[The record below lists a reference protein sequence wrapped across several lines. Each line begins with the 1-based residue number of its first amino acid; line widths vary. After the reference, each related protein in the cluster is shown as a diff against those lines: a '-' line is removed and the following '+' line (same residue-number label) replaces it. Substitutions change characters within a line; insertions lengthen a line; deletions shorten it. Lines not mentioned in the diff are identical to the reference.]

1 MLYNVPCYQNYSTLD
16 YYKVKRPKTE
26 HTDTNDRNRLCSQTA
41 AQTSSIISHQSS
53 AHLPH
58 LQGPLLAS
66 QTALGSAAVSASQ
79 CSPLSLPPQTQPLQ
93 PTITSL
99 ASLSSYHHSLQT
111 SPHHHSAHH
120 SQQLHTQTHH
130 LQTQAQHQQQQQQQ
144 QSQTSAQQQLNSSSN
159 SCSLSSATNSGS
171 AAAASNLSS
180 LSNTQTSQFAHNA
193 GSSSFSTYQQQQ
205 QQQHQQHSSNT
216 SSATAAAN
224 ENSTTLSSSVTSPTS
239 ASGTTNALTS
249 SGMSHWLTSS
259 DQSATQLPSVKSE
272 NRSPGLTHTSTHS
285 QSQSTQLNLPASASD
300 HSALQHSAA
309 SALNSHLDNGNPN
322 SASNL
327 YSCSSV
333 GNSASGLP
341 GLDSP
346 SNSLSSSSMAA
357 VNSSAA
363 AAAAA
368 VAYDSKHDYYNYY
381 NSMQQYTPPFYS
393 TYGTPFT
400 TASAR
405 APKIEPSSPYL
416 TSSYASSNNN
426 AASQL
431 YPTAYGYNN
440 FGQFGSASAAQQ
452 DYSSYYN
459 DQYGNY
465 YNPANYSPYA
475 VSSPSSSASHGF
487 HVAASNLSESPTD
500 THSTT
505 PILHNTHSP
514 HSPLPISPNNNLNA
528 STNVGSSNTSA
539 SLPKTTPT
547 GKTGRSRG
555 RRHQQ
560 PSPTRST
567 TSDTPNSE
575 AAKPPERVFI
585 WDLDETI
592 IIFHTL
598 LSGSFASRYT
608 KDHSALMTIAFRM
621 EEMVFNLADTHFFFN
636 EIEECDQVH
645 IDDVSSDD
653 NGQDLSTYN
662 FATDGFHTGAPPGA
676 PPNLCLPTGV
686 RGGVD
691 WMRKLAFRYRKI
703 KEIYNTY
710 RGNVGGLLGPAK
722 RDAWLQI
729 RQDIEMATDNWAS
742 LATKCLNMIA
752 QRENCVNVLVT
763 STQLAP
769 ALAKVL
775 LFGLGGIFNIEN
787 IYSAHKIGQ
796 ETCYERIVTRFGRK
810 STYVVVGD
818 GAEEESAAKAM
829 NFPFWRISSHSDIR
843 ALYTAL
849 DMGFL

>member
-1 MLYNVPCYQNYSTLD
+1 NNKNMVTIMPYNYSAPRCGLID
-16 YYKVKRPKTE
+16 KMIEPKVKRPKTE
-26 HTDTNDRNRLCSQTA
+26 HTDTNDRSRLCSQTA
-41 AQTSSIISHQSS
+41 AQTSSIISHQST

-58 LQGPLLAS
+58 LQGPLVGSQAS
-66 QTALGSAAVSASQ
+66 LTSSAALLFHRIIIR
-79 CSPLSLPPQTQPLQ
+79 CTTPPTK
-93 PTITSL
+93 
-99 ASLSSYHHSLQT
+99 
-111 SPHHHSAHH
+111 
-120 SQQLHTQTHH
+120 
-130 LQTQAQHQQQQQQQ
+130 QQQQQQQ
-144 QSQTSAQQQLNSSSN
+144 QQTSPHHHQHQHQHHTQHHTQLQHTHHHQQQQQHQQQSSNQQINSSGCSLTSSSSN
-159 SCSLSSATNSGS
+159 SANGS
-171 AAAASNLSS
+171 TANNTLPS
-180 LSNTQTSQFAHNA
+180 LSNTQTSSPFTHTA
-193 GSSSFSTYQQQQ
+193 GTSSFSTYQQQQ
-205 QQQHQQHSSNT
+205 QQQQHSSNP
-216 SSATAAAN
+216 SNSAVSATAN
-224 ENSTTLSSSVTSPTS
+224 ENSTSLTASSTS
-239 ASGTTNALTS
+239 AAATTNALATS
-249 SGMSHWLTSS
+249 VMSHWLTT

-272 NRSPGLTHTSTHS
+272 SRSPGLTQSSSSATLAQTQQHLQSSSTSSEHPS
-285 QSQSTQLNLPASASD
+285 LQGSSLSA
-300 HSALQHSAA
+300 
-309 SALNSHLDNGNPN
+309 HLDNGNPN
-322 SASNL
+322 SANNL
-327 YSCSSV
+327 YSCS
-333 GNSASGLP
+333 ATGL
-341 GLDSP
+341 GVLDSP
-346 SNSLSSSSMAA
+346 TNSLSSSSMAA

-400 TASAR
+400 TATGR
-405 APKIEPSSPYL
+405 APTKIEPSSAYL

-431 YPTAYGYNN
+431 YSSAYGYNN
-440 FGQFGSASAAQQ
+440 FAQFGSATAAQQ
-452 DYSSYYN
+452 DYTSYYN

-514 HSPLPISPNNNLNA
+514 HSPLAISPNNSNMNA
-528 STNVGSSNTSA
+528 QTNVGSSNSTA
-539 SLPKTTPT
+539 TMPKTTPT

-575 AAKPPERVFI
+575 AVKPPERVFI

-662 FATDGFHTGAPPGA
+662 FSTDGFHTGAPPGA

>member
-1 MLYNVPCYQNYSTLD
+1 
-16 YYKVKRPKTE
+16 VKRPKTE
-26 HTDTNDRNRLCSQTA
+26 HTDTNDRNRLCSQA
-41 AQTSSIISHQSS
+41 NAQTSSSIISHQNSAA
-53 AHLPH
+53 AHLSH
-58 LQGPLLAS
+58 LQAPLL
-66 QTALGSAAVSASQ
+66 GSSSSLVAASQ

-111 SPHHHSAHH
+111 SPHHHTHH
-120 SQQLHTQTHH
+120 SQHTLQTHTH
-130 LQTQAQHQQQQQQQ
+130 HHQQQSTPQQQQHSQQQQ
-144 QSQTSAQQQLNSSSN
+144 QSSSQQLNSSS
-159 SCSLSSATNSGS
+159 CSLSNSASSAT
-171 AAAASNLSS
+171 ASNNLPS
-180 LSNTQTSQFAHNA
+180 LSNTQTSQFAHTA

-205 QQQHQQHSSNT
+205 QQQQQQPHSSNSSSNT
-216 SSATAAAN
+216 SAGAAAAN
-224 ENSTTLSSSVTSPTS
+224 ENSTTLSSSSTSS
-239 ASGTTNALTS
+239 AAATTNALTS
-249 SGMSHWLTSS
+249 SGMSHWLTA

-272 NRSPGLTHTSTHS
+272 NRSPGLTQTHT
-285 QSQSTQLNLPASASD
+285 QSSASQQHLQGD
-300 HSALQHSAA
+300 HSSLHTAA
-309 SALNSHLDNGNPN
+309 SLSSHLDNGNPN
-322 SASNL
+322 TSSNL

-333 GNSASGLP
+333 SNTASGLA

-357 VNSSAA
+357 VNSTAA

-405 APKIEPSSPYL
+405 APTKIEPTSPYL

-426 AASQL
+426 ASQL

-440 FGQFGSASAAQQ
+440 FAQFGSATAAAQQ
-452 DYSSYYN
+452 DYTSYYN

-528 STNVGSSNTSA
+528 TANVGSANTSA

-575 AAKPPERVFI
+575 AVKPPERVFI

>member
-1 MLYNVPCYQNYSTLD
+1 MVTIMPYSYSAPRCGLID
-16 YYKVKRPKTE
+16 KMIEPKVKRPKTE
-26 HTDTNDRNRLCSQTA
+26 PTDTNDRNRLCTA
-41 AQTSSIISHQSS
+41 AQNSITTQQSAS
-53 AHLPH
+53 H
-58 LQGPLLAS
+58 LQGPLGSSQTGSPLTASGSSLLAS
-66 QTALGSAAVSASQ
+66 SSQ
-79 CSPLSLPPQTQPLQ
+79 CSPLALPPQTQPLQ

-99 ASLSSYHHSLQT
+99 ASLSNYHHAHASQHQH
-111 SPHHHSAHH
+111 SPHHH
-120 SQQLHTQTHH
+120 
-130 LQTQAQHQQQQQQQ
+130 QHQQQQQQHH
-144 QSQTSAQQQLNSSSN
+144 QQQPPSSASSLSAS
-159 SCSLSSATNSGS
+159 SCSLTAN
-171 AAAASNLSS
+171 NLPS
-180 LSNTQTSQFAHNA
+180 LSNASASQFAHTA
-193 GSSSFSTYQQQQ
+193 GSSSFSTYQQ
-205 QQQHQQHSSNT
+205 HSINASV
-216 SSATAAAN
+216 SATSTTTN
-224 ENSTTLSSSVTSPTS
+224 DNSTTLSSSNSTS
-239 ASGTTNALTS
+239 ASVNALSSSS
-249 SGMSHWLTSS
+249 SGMSHWLNTEH
-259 DQSATQLPSVKSE
+259 QSATQLPSVKSE
-272 NRSPGLTHTSTHS
+272 SRSPGITNSNQTTQQHL
-285 QSQSTQLNLPASASD
+285 QSSSNATEVTGLSG
-300 HSALQHSAA
+300 
-309 SALNSHLDNGNPN
+309 HLESGANNGNHPN
-322 SASNL
+322 SVSNL
-327 YSCSSV
+327 YSCSASV
-333 GNSASGLP
+333 NSSTGLV

-346 SNSLSSSSMAA
+346 SNTLSSSSMAA
-357 VNSSAA
+357 VNSTAA

-368 VAYDSKHDYYNYY
+368 VAYDTKHDYYNYY

-393 TYGTPFT
+393 TYGTPYT
-400 TASAR
+400 TAAR
-405 APKIEPSSPYL
+405 AAPKIEPSSPYL
-416 TSSYASSNNN
+416 TSTYASSNNN
-426 AASQL
+426 SAQL

-440 FGQFGSASAAQQ
+440 FAQFGSAAAQQ

-505 PILHNTHSP
+505 PVLHNTHSP
-514 HSPLPISPNNNLNA
+514 HSPLPISPNNNMA
-528 STNVGSSNTSA
+528 STGNTASSNAAT

-560 PSPTRST
+560 PSPTRSC

-575 AAKPPERVFI
+575 AVKPPERVFI

>member
-16 YYKVKRPKTE
+16 YYKVKRPKPEPTE
-26 HTDTNDRNRLCSQTA
+26 TNDRNRLCPQTNAQNSVTTSQSA
-41 AQTSSIISHQSS
+41 ASG
-53 AHLPH
+53 HLQH
-58 LQGPLLAS
+58 LQGGALVNSQSASALASSGGSSSSLLA
-66 QTALGSAAVSASQ
+66 SASQ

-99 ASLSSYHHSLQT
+99 ASLSQYHH
-111 SPHHHSAHH
+111 AH
-120 SQQLHTQTHH
+120 TT
-130 LQTQAQHQQQQQQQ
+130 QHQQQQQQQ
-144 QSQTSAQQQLNSSSN
+144 QHSPHHHQQQQQQQHSQLQHHHQPPPSSLSTS
-159 SCSLSSATNSGS
+159 SCSLTASSNH
-171 AAAASNLSS
+171 LPS
-180 LSNTQTSQFAHNA
+180 LSNTSASQFAHTT
-193 GSSSFSTYQQQQ
+193 GSSGFSTYQQQQ
-205 QQQHQQHSSNT
+205 HSSAV
-216 SSATAAAN
+216 SVAATATTN
-224 ENSTTLSSSVTSPTS
+224 DNSTTLSSTNPTS
-239 ASGTTNALTS
+239 SSVNALST
-249 SGMSHWLTSS
+249 SGMSHWLNAEH
-259 DQSATQLPSVKSE
+259 QSATQLPSVKSE
-272 NRSPGLTHTSTHS
+272 SRSPGLTNTSQAAQQQQHLQTS
-285 QSQSTQLNLPASASD
+285 SNTAEVASLSG
-300 HSALQHSAA
+300 HLESAT
-309 SALNSHLDNGNPN
+309 NNGN

-333 GNSASGLP
+333 NSTAGLV

-368 VAYDSKHDYYNYY
+368 VAYDTKHDYYNYY

-393 TYGTPFT
+393 TYGTPYS
-400 TASAR
+400 TAGR
-405 APKIEPSSPYL
+405 TAPKIEPTGAYL
-416 TSSYASSNNN
+416 TTSYASGNNN
-426 AASQL
+426 SAQL

-440 FGQFGSASAAQQ
+440 FAQFGSAAAAAAQQ

-505 PILHNTHSP
+505 PVLHNTHSP
-514 HSPLPISPNNNLNA
+514 HSPLPISPNNNMAPTGN
-528 STNVGSSNTSA
+528 TVSSNAAA
-539 SLPKTTPT
+539 SLTKTTPT

-560 PSPTRST
+560 PSPTRSC

-575 AAKPPERVFI
+575 AVKPPERVFI

>member
-16 YYKVKRPKTE
+16 YYKVKRPKPEPTE
-26 HTDTNDRNRLCSQTA
+26 TNDRNRLCSQTTAQNSVTTSQSA
-41 AQTSSIISHQSS
+41 AT
-53 AHLPH
+53 AHLQH
-58 LQGPLLAS
+58 LQGPLVNSQNISTLAS
-66 QTALGSAAVSASQ
+66 SGSSSSLLASSSQ
-79 CSPLSLPPQTQPLQ
+79 CSPLALPPQTQPLQ

-99 ASLSSYHHSLQT
+99 ASLSNYHHTHSSQQQH
-111 SPHHHSAHH
+111 SPHH
-120 SQQLHTQTHH
+120 
-130 LQTQAQHQQQQQQQ
+130 HQQQQQQQ
-144 QSQTSAQQQLNSSSN
+144 HQQSQHQSHQQHSHHHPQPPSSLSAS
-159 SCSLSSATNSGS
+159 SCSLT
-171 AAAASNLSS
+171 ASNHLPS
-180 LSNTQTSQFAHNA
+180 LSNTSTSQFAHTA
-193 GSSSFSTYQQQQ
+193 GSSSFSTYQQ
-205 QQQHQQHSSNT
+205 HSINAPSV
-216 SSATAAAN
+216 SAAGSTATTN
-224 ENSTTLSSSVTSPTS
+224 DNSTTLSSSNPNSSSV
-239 ASGTTNALTS
+239 NALST
-249 SGMSHWLTSS
+249 SGMSHWLNAEH
-259 DQSATQLPSVKSE
+259 QSATQLPSVKSE
-272 NRSPGLTHTSTHS
+272 SRSPGLTNSS
-285 QSQSTQLNLPASASD
+285 QTAQQHLQSSSNSAEVGSL
-300 HSALQHSAA
+300 SG
-309 SALNSHLDNGNPN
+309 HLESGPNNGN
-322 SASNL
+322 SVSNL

-333 GNSASGLP
+333 NSSAGLV

-346 SNSLSSSSMAA
+346 GNSLSSSSMAA
-357 VNSSAA
+357 VNSSAV

-368 VAYDSKHDYYNYY
+368 VAYDTKHDYYNYY

-393 TYGTPFT
+393 TYGTPYS
-400 TASAR
+400 TAGR
-405 APKIEPSSPYL
+405 TAPKLEPTGAYL

-426 AASQL
+426 SAQL

-440 FGQFGSASAAQQ
+440 FAQFGSAAAAAAQQ

-505 PILHNTHSP
+505 PVLHNTHSP
-514 HSPLPISPNNNLNA
+514 HSPLPISPNNNMTSAGNA
-528 STNVGSSNTSA
+528 VSSNTA
-539 SLPKTTPT
+539 ATLPKTTPT
-547 GKTGRSRG
+547 GKTGRARG

-560 PSPTRST
+560 PSPTRSC

-575 AAKPPERVFI
+575 AVKPPERVFI

>member
-26 HTDTNDRNRLCSQTA
+26 HTDTNERNRLCSQTA
-41 AQTSSIISHQSS
+41 AQTSSIISHQAS

-66 QTALGSAAVSASQ
+66 QSALASAAVASSQ

-99 ASLSSYHHSLQT
+99 ASLSSYHSLQT
-111 SPHHHSAHH
+111 SPHHHPHH
-120 SQQLHTQTHH
+120 SQLLQSHNHH
-130 LQTQAQHQQQQQQQ
+130 HQHQTQQQQQHQHQQQQP
-144 QSQTSAQQQLNSSSN
+144 SSQQLQNSS
-159 SCSLSSATNSGS
+159 SCSLSSSASS
-171 AAAASNLSS
+171 AAAVNNLPSS
-180 LSNTQTSQFAHNA
+180 LSNTQASQFAHTA

-205 QQQHQQHSSNT
+205 HSSNT
-216 SSATAAAN
+216 ANTSSAAN
-224 ENSTTLSSSVTSPTS
+224 ENSTSLSSSTSS
-239 ASGTTNALTS
+239 AAATTNALTS
-249 SGMSHWLTSS
+249 SGMSHWLTA

-272 NRSPGLTHTSTHS
+272 NRSPGLTQSTHS
-285 QSQSTQLNLPASASD
+285 QTSTQQQHLQSSQAD
-300 HSALQHSAA
+300 HSALHSSA
-309 SALNSHLDNGNPN
+309 SLSSHLDNGNPN
-322 SASNL
+322 SAANL

-333 GNSASGLP
+333 ANTASGLA

-346 SNSLSSSSMAA
+346 GNSLSSSSMAA
-357 VNSSAA
+357 VNSTAA

-400 TASAR
+400 TATGR
-405 APKIEPSSPYL
+405 APTKIEPTSPYL
-416 TSSYASSNNN
+416 TSSYASTNNN
-426 AASQL
+426 ASQL
-431 YPTAYGYNN
+431 YPSAYGYNN
-440 FGQFGSASAAQQ
+440 FAQFGSASAAAAQQ
-452 DYSSYYN
+452 DYTSYYN

-514 HSPLPISPNNNLNA
+514 HSPLPISPNNNMNA
-528 STNVGSSNTSA
+528 SANVGSANTSA

-575 AAKPPERVFI
+575 AVKPPERVFI